1 MTVETEQ
8 EVTRGPS
15 KVEGLKAISE
25 GLGGFLLEELAD
37 LTSDKISEEAYQLLK
52 FHGSYQQDDR
62 DERRER
68 KKQGL
73 DRAWQF
79 MVRTKFPGGRL
90 TAEQYLLADEL
101 ASTYANN
108 TLRIT
113 TRQDFQFHGVGK
125 SNMKP
130 LIKALNQ
137 RWVSTYGGCGDV
149 ARNFLTCPVADLLP
163 GNSYDYQALAQ
174 QISDR
179 FMPESTAYY
188 EFWLD
193 GEKVLADGSRVKVQP
208 KRDESF
214 YGPTYMPR
222 KHKMA
227 IGLPHDNCIDIFTHD
242 LALEAVLDAKGALR
256 GFNLLA
262 GGGLGSTH
270 AKAETFPRLADR
282 IGFLPP
288 EDALPVLEA
297 ATAIYRDYG
306 DRTNRR
312 HARLKYVLDER
323 GVGWFREE
331 LAQRLGA
338 PLARPAAVR
347 RYEAHDHL
355 GWHRQADGRWLV
367 GVWIE
372 NGRIK
377 DAPDNQ
383 GKSGLRAIVEA
394 FRPELRLTAQQNI
407 ILANISDDD
416 RPRVEA
422 LLAQYGLSTGDGA
435 LSALRRYAMACPA
448 MPTCGLAVAESERY
462 LPDLIG
468 ELERRG
474 YGDDRVWIRMSG
486 CPNACSRP
494 PTAEIGLVG
503 RSLNMYNVYVGGSF
517 AGTRLARLYREEVRT
532 NVLADLLAEMLDQWK
547 RERAEGEDFGD
558 WAARAL
564 VGELAMAV
572 GYGRRLY
579 RPGVANR
586 ATPGRYSVQFL
597 LVLVFVQPIVESLLA
612 LGGCL
617 GLGLFL
623 GLAAG
628 RLLLAALRRDR

>member
-1 MTVETEQ
+1 MSADSDIEEQ
-8 EVTRGPS
+8 VSRGPS
-15 KVEGLKAISE
+15 KVEGLKEMSE

-37 LTSDKISEEAYQLLK
+37 LSTDHISEGAYQLLK

-62 DERRER
+62 DTRRER

-101 ASTYANN
+101 ASTYCNN

-125 SNMKP
+125 ANMKP
-130 LIKALNQ
+130 LIKALNE

-149 ARNFLTCPVADLLP
+149 ARNSMTCPVADLLP
-163 GNSYDYQALAQ
+163 GSHYDYQALAR

-193 GEKVLADGSRVKVQP
+193 GEKVLADGTRVKVQP
-208 KRDESF
+208 KRDEPF

-242 LALEAVLDAKGALR
+242 LALEAVLDSQGTLQ

-262 GGGLGSTH
+262 GGGLGSTYG
-270 AKAETFPRLADR
+270 KAETFPRLADR
-282 IGFLPP
+282 IGLLPV
-288 EDALPVLEA
+288 DQALPVLEA
-297 ATAIYRDYG
+297 ATAVYRDYG

-312 HARLKYVLDER
+312 HARLKYVLEER
-323 GVGWFREE
+323 GVEWFRTE
-331 LAQRLGA
+331 LGARLGA
-338 PLARPAAVR
+338 RLAPPAEVQ
-347 RYEAHDHL
+347 RYQVHDHL
-355 GWHRQADGRWLV
+355 GWQRQADGRWLV
-367 GVWIE
+367 GIWIE
-372 NGRIK
+372 NGRVK
-377 DAPDNQ
+377 DQSKA
-383 GKSGLRAIVEA
+383 GLHAIVEA
-394 FRPELRLTAQQNI
+394 VRPELRLTAQQNI
-407 ILANISDDD
+407 ILANISDAD
-416 RPRVEA
+416 RPKVDA
-422 LLAQYGLSTGDGA
+422 LLAAYGLSIGCEP

-468 ELERRG
+468 ELEQRG
-474 YGDDRVWIRMSG
+474 YGGDRVWIRMSG

-494 PTAEIGLVG
+494 PTAEIGIVG
-503 RSLNMYNVYVGGSF
+503 RSLNLYNVFIGGSF
-517 AGTRLARLYREEVRT
+517 EGTRLAKLYREEVRA
-532 NVLADLLAEMLDQWK
+532 NVLADLLAELLDQWK
-547 RERAEGEDFGD
+547 RERAEGEAFGD
-558 WAARAL
+558 WSARAL
-564 VGELAMAV
+564 VGEN
-572 GYGRRLY
+572 
-579 RPGVANR
+579 VA
-586 ATPGRYSVQFL
+586 
-597 LVLVFVQPIVESLLA
+597 
-612 LGGCL
+612 
-617 GLGLFL
+617 
-623 GLAAG
+623 LAAS
-628 RLLLAALRRDR
+628 

>member
-1 MTVETEQ
+1 LGGGEAAPQTQPNQQ
-8 EVTRGPS
+8 EVTNTAQTQQEFTRAPS
-15 KVEGLKAISE
+15 KVEALKIASDGLGDFVLEEMADLSSERISE
-25 GLGGFLLEELAD
+25 D
-37 LTSDKISEEAYQLLK
+37 AYQILK

-62 DERRER
+62 DQRLAR
-68 KKQGL
+68 KKQKL
-73 DRAWQF
+73 DRAWSF

-101 ASTYANN
+101 ATTYANG

-125 SNMKP
+125 ANMKP

-149 ARNFLTCPVADLLP
+149 ARNFLACPVADLLP
-163 GNSYDYQALAQ
+163 GNHYDYQALAQ
-174 QISDR
+174 RISDR

-193 GEKVLADGSRVKVQP
+193 GEKILADGTRVKVAP
-208 KRDESF
+208 RRDESF
-214 YGPTYMPR
+214 YGPTYLPR

-227 IGLPHDNCIDIFTHD
+227 IGLPHDNCVDVFTHD
-242 LALEAVLDAKGALR
+242 LALEAILGDDGALR

-270 AKAETFPRLADR
+270 GKAETFPRLADR
-282 IGFLPP
+282 VGFLPP
-288 EDALPVLEA
+288 EQALPVIEA
-297 ATAIYRDYG
+297 ATAIYRDEG
-306 DRTNRR
+306 DRSNRR

-323 GVGWFREE
+323 GVAWFRDE
-331 LAQRLGA
+331 LALRLGWRLSA
-338 PLARPAAVR
+338 PADAP
-347 RYEAHDHL
+347 RYEVHDHL
-355 GWHRQADGRWLV
+355 GWQRQADGRWLV

-377 DAPDNQ
+377 DQAMQ
-383 GKSGLRAIVEA
+383 GLRAIVEA

-407 ILANISDDD
+407 ILANIGAAD
-416 RPRVEA
+416 RPKVDA
-422 LLAQYGLSTGDGA
+422 LLAAYGLLIGCEP

-448 MPTCGLAVAESERY
+448 LPTCGLAVAESERY

-474 YGDDRVWIRMSG
+474 YGGERVWLRMSG

-503 RSLNMYNVYVGGSF
+503 RSLGLYSVFVGGSF
-517 AGTRLARLYREEVRT
+517 AGTRLARLYRADVRAEA
-532 NVLADLLAEMLDQWK
+532 LPDLLAATLDQWR
-547 RERAEGEDFGD
+547 RERADGEAFGD
-558 WAARAL
+558 WANRAL
-564 VGELAMAV
+564 V
-572 GYGRRLY
+572 
-579 RPGVANR
+579 
-586 ATPGRYSVQFL
+586 
-597 LVLVFVQPIVESLLA
+597 
-612 LGGCL
+612 
-617 GLGLFL
+617 
-623 GLAAG
+623 AG
-628 RLLLAALRRDR
+628 

>member
-1 MTVETEQ
+1 MSVDTET
-8 EVTRGPS
+8 EVTRAPT
-15 KVEGLKAISE
+15 KVEHLKEISE
-25 GLGGFLLEELAD
+25 GLGGFLLDELAD
-37 LTSDKISEEAYQLLK
+37 LTSDRISEDAYQLLK

-73 DRAWQF
+73 GRAWSF

-101 ASTYANN
+101 ASAYANN

-125 SNMKP
+125 ANMKP
-130 LIKALNQ
+130 LIKALNE

-149 ARNFLTCPVADLLP
+149 ARNFLACPVADLLP
-163 GNSYDYQALAQ
+163 GHSYDYQALAK

-193 GEKVLADGSRVKVQP
+193 GEKVLVDGSRVTITP

-227 IGLPHDNCIDIFTHD
+227 IGLPHDNCVDIFTHD
-242 LALEAVLDAKGALR
+242 LALEAVLGEDRQLR

-270 AKAETFPRLADR
+270 GKAETFPRLADR

-288 EDALPVLEA
+288 EESLRVLEA
-297 ATAIYRDYG
+297 ATAIYRDEG

-312 HARLKYVLDER
+312 HARLKYVLEER
-323 GVGWFREE
+323 GVQWFRDE
-331 LAQRLGA
+331 LAARLGA
-338 PLARPAAVR
+338 PLPPPAEVQ
-347 RYEAHDHL
+347 RYEVHDHL
-355 GWHRQADGRWLV
+355 GWQRQADGRWLV
-367 GVWIE
+367 GVWVE

-377 DAPDNQ
+377 DQVKD
-383 GKSGLRAIVEA
+383 GLRAVVEKVH
-394 FRPELRLTAQQNI
+394 PELRLTAQQNI
-407 ILANISDDD
+407 ILANIDAKQKPVVD
-416 RPRVEA
+416 A
-422 LLAQYGLSTGDGA
+422 MLTAYGLLLGCEP
-435 LSALRRYAMACPA
+435 LSPLRRYAMACPA
-448 MPTCGLAVAESERY
+448 MPTCGLAVAEAERY

-468 ELERRG
+468 ELEQRG
-474 YGDDRVWIRMSG
+474 YGNDRVWIRMSG

-494 PTAEIGLVG
+494 PTAEIGIIG
-503 RSLNMYNVYVGGSF
+503 RSLNLYNVYVGGSF
-517 AGTRLARLYREEVRT
+517 AGTRLAKLYREDVRGH
-532 NVLADLLAEMLDQWK
+532 VLADLLAATLDQWK
-547 RERAEGEDFGD
+547 RERNPGEDFGD

-564 VGELAMAV
+564 VA
-572 GYGRRLY
+572 
-579 RPGVANR
+579 
-586 ATPGRYSVQFL
+586 
-597 LVLVFVQPIVESLLA
+597 
-612 LGGCL
+612 
-617 GLGLFL
+617 
-623 GLAAG
+623 
-628 RLLLAALRRDR
+628 